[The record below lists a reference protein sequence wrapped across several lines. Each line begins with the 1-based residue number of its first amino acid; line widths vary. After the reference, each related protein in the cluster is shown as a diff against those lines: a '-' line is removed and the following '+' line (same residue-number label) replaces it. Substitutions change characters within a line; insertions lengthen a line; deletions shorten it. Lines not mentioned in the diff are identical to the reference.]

1 MCKEMNKYILILM
14 LSLGIT
20 VSAQNLTI
28 HGSDPTE
35 IRSRIDIVLAQL
47 TSLANSQFLGTTV
60 LGEYAFNDWFLA
72 GLDVPYVYARF
83 EGKTSTGFGD
93 VRLKLLAS
101 IYRAEQFGL
110 LKAVAGGIDV
120 HLDTGDADR
129 GTGIGQ
135 TIVIPNIAASMQ
147 LAEEFL
153 IIPRIRYFFSVKE
166 HRDEIDEIRLDVDNV
181 LAFPEEFWLSVMPEL
196 IIDIKG
202 IRQTTLNMQ
211 TTLGKMLSDN
221 WGIAAVFRTN
231 LAGEPRVES
240 RSHLSFRYLF

>member
-1 MCKEMNKYILILM
+1 MCNQVHKYIVIM
-14 LSLGIT
+14 ILSLGMT
-20 VSAQNLTI
+20 LSAQNLTI
-28 HGSDPTE
+28 HGNDPTE

-47 TSLANSQFLGTTV
+47 TSLANSQFVGTSV

-72 GLDVPYVYARF
+72 GLDVPYVYAKF
-83 EGKTSTGFGD
+83 EGKTSTGLGD

-101 IYRAEQFGL
+101 LYRAQQFEL
-110 LKAVAGGIDV
+110 LKSVAGGIDV

-135 TIVIPNIAASMQ
+135 TIVIPNVAASMQ

-153 IIPRIRYFFSVKE
+153 IIPRIRYLFSIKE

-202 IRQTTLNMQ
+202 VRQTTMNLQ
-211 TTLGKMLSDN
+211 TTLGKMLSEK
-221 WGIAAVFRTN
+221 WGIAAVFTTN
-231 LAGEPRVES
+231 IFGEPRVES
-240 RSHLSFRYLF
+240 RSYLSFRYLF